1 MPMISDELLY
11 SDAYMCTINPDIK
24 INRNILTYEVV
35 EVPLGKSQILKKWI
49 SRICDIVLT
58 SKELFIFIQIL
69 FAGIKKAVVR

>member
-35 EVPLGKSQILKKWI
+35 EVLLGKSQILKK
-49 SRICDIVLT
+49 
-58 SKELFIFIQIL
+58 
-69 FAGIKKAVVR
+69 